1 MSASMAV
8 AGIGAGGGLAV
19 TGCSPGSD
27 PIVSISLPAGA
38 HLLTHVLQ
46 PLFGEEEVAGRFYP
60 ASKSGLFRPLAPKAG
75 VDDAAARMG
84 EAAVAVI
91 AGQAFVQDAAGQR
104 LSFPVKRG
112 GQLLSGGSGDLAP
125 STPLM
130 ALVWNGP
137 EVAILPYDPATGA
150 PLAGAEWPDGLVAP
164 VLDETR
170 AAADAGGSWQLMG
183 LSGQDAS
190 SLHLVAGASG
200 ARADGLARL
209 RGLGVAGPVISLGN
223 SGAAMVW
230 QPEPGFQLLPAP
242 SGAPAAQNLDPAVA
256 APLPHYLAILSLA

>member
-1 MSASMAV
+1 MAV
-8 AGIGAGGGLAV
+8 AGIGGGGGLAV

-38 HLLTHVLQ
+38 CLLTHMVQ

-60 ASKSGLFRPLAPKAG
+60 GSTSGLFRPLAPKAV

-91 AGQAFVQDAAGQR
+91 AGQAFVEDAAGQR

-112 GQLLSGGSGDLAP
+112 GQLLSGGSGDLALG
-125 STPLM
+125 TPLM

-150 PLAGAEWPDGLVAP
+150 PLVGPEWPDGLVAP
-164 VLDETR
+164 LLDETQ

-183 LSGQDAS
+183 LSGQEAS
-190 SLHLVAGASG
+190 ALHLVAGAGG

-209 RGLGVAGPVISLGN
+209 RDLGVAGPVISLG
-223 SGAAMVW
+223 SPGAAMVW
-230 QPEPGFQLLPAP
+230 RPEPGFQLLPTP
-242 SGAPAAQNLDPAVA
+242 SGAPAAQNLDPAAA